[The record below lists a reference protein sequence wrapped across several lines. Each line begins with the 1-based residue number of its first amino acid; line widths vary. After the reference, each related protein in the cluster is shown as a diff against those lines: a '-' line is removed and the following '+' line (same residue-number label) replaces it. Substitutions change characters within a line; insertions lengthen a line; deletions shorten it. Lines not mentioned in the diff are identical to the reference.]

1 MQATSRLHH
10 DHEAAHT
17 TSHISSLP
25 TELLRLVFIHFRGD
39 RHLDPSA
46 SDPVWKLLHVC
57 KRWRDVAQAQSS
69 LWCRINTVMQNWLM
83 ITVHPL
89 SDRRVAL
96 ICKVLER
103 YLINSH
109 DHPLD
114 IDSLWICQDSW
125 WRPVV
130 ELLCRHQARWRDV
143 TVRDSGVEQLVKV
156 AKASLSVESS
166 QAVPLPLLR
175 SFRKITQGA
184 VDLSCLAQIMQAPG
198 LFILKLCPDIAHAP
212 PHALPWAQITRYQ
225 GASYSKEGHQFLLSY
240 MPNLKTCAVQG
251 NSRAPDSLSPVR
263 CQLLR
268 LWSLGL
274 DSSDWCLPYLEAPVL
289 GKLRSYAGDNRAL
302 FDFLTRSGRPSL
314 TALSTAYGAQET
326 GDDHLCQIICLCPA
340 LRVLSLRAAG
350 DSPTDIFALL
360 ANTSAPV
367 LSQLAVLLIEPWED
381 SPWVD
386 STAAVSERFVLRVM
400 QFVQRLVTRET
411 CRLQSVVIYTDQ
423 ERPVHDQVLS
433 ISRHVLGAA
442 SGVLTV
448 CTDFESY
455 WGYEKEHFR
464 ELDCA
469 SDRQVMGRAGA
480 TKTKARSDGDTK
492 TKARS
497 DGDTKTKARWTHYY
511 RALFLW
517 TES

>member
-1 MQATSRLHH
+1 MQATTQPYY
-10 DHEAAHT
+10 DHEAAHI

-25 TELLRLVFIHFRGD
+25 TELLHLVFIHFRGD
-39 RHLDPSA
+39 RHLDPLA

-57 KRWRDVAQAQSS
+57 QRWRDVAQGQSS
-69 LWCRINTVMQNWLM
+69 LWCRINTVMQKWLM

-89 SDRRVAL
+89 SDRHVAL

-198 LFILKLCPDIAHAP
+198 LSILKLCPDVAHAP

-225 GASYSKEGHQFLLSY
+225 GASYSKEGRQFLLSY
-240 MPNLKTCAVQG
+240 MPNLESCAVQG
-251 NSRAPDSLSPVR
+251 DSRASGSLSPVR
-263 CQLLR
+263 CQFLR
-268 LWSLGL
+268 LRALGL

-289 GKLRSYAGDNRAL
+289 EKLRSYAGDNRAIL
-302 FDFLTRSGRPSL
+302 NFLTRSGRPSL
-314 TALSTAYGAQET
+314 AALSTAYGAQET
-326 GDDHLCQIICLCPA
+326 GDNHLLQIIRLCPA

-360 ANTSAPV
+360 ANTSVPV

-386 STAAVSERFVLRVM
+386 STADVSEAFVRRVM
-400 QFVQRLVTRET
+400 RFVQRLVARET
-411 CRLQSVVIYTDQ
+411 CRLQSVVIYADE
-423 ERPVHDQVLS
+423 ERPLYSQALS
-433 ISRHVLGAA
+433 ISREVLGAA

-448 CTDFESY
+448 CIDFESY

-464 ELDCA
+464 ELDVRFRIFSSILFVTLTNVA
-469 SDRQVMGRAGA
+469 TDIDLNHRRRGA
-480 TKTKARSDGDTK
+480 KRETSIIP
-492 TKARS
+492 S
-497 DGDTKTKARWTHYY
+497 VEQ
-511 RALFLW
+511 L
-517 TES
+517 